1 MGWQRLWQGWS
12 ALPPFHRGWVIIA
25 LPVLSLVTAVGGLA
39 WVNFSLRDY
48 ERWVVA
54 SQRVHLEGR
63 DLLNHLLD
71 AETAVRG
78 YLLTRRPGFLEP
90 YHTAVQQWPLT
101 LENLD
106 ILVSDNP
113 PQARRVQDLHRA
125 VAQTFALLERTLITA
140 GGQGSLEATKQQM
153 DRTRALLNGFLLEQA
168 TLVQQRQQQ
177 LEQRQQWSHWLGLGA
192 IIVGFTSGGLA
203 LSLFRQ
209 LYRELQTRESQLATA
224 NQQLQ
229 AACERLSRFTAQA
242 SHELRAPLAAILSHA
257 QVGVM
262 LGQQSPDQAL
272 ARLEKVATLAKD
284 MGQLVGDLLFL
295 ARHENAATLTRTTRV
310 EMGHLLQQVNQT
322 WQATQGSSHHLT
334 LATPEQPLYVWG
346 DPDLLR
352 QVVMNLLSNA
362 YRYTPV
368 GGHIRLALQ
377 RQDQQAVLTVA
388 DDGMGISPEALP
400 HIFEYFYRDERV
412 RQRGISGSGLGLAI
426 VRQIVELH
434 GGTITVDSQINQGTT
449 FTVRLPVAS

>member
-1 MGWQRLWQGWS
+1 
-12 ALPPFHRGWVIIA
+12 
-25 LPVLSLVTAVGGLA
+25 
-39 WVNFSLRDY
+39 
-48 ERWVVA
+48 
-54 SQRVHLEGR
+54 
-63 DLLNHLLD
+63 
-71 AETAVRG
+71 
-78 YLLTRRPGFLEP
+78 
-90 YHTAVQQWPLT
+90 
-101 LENLD
+101 
-106 ILVSDNP
+106 
-113 PQARRVQDLHRA
+113 QDLHRA

-153 DRTRALLNGFLLEQA
+153 DRTRALLNVFLLEQA